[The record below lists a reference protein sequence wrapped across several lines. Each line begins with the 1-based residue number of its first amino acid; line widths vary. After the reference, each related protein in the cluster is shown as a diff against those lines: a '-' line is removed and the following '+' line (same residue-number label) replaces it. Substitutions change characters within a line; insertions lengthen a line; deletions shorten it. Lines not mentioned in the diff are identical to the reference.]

1 MGAEL
6 GPYRLGPVLGRG
18 GMGEVYRSWDTRRGR
33 WVALKLLHPRFGA
46 DPAYRRRFRREA
58 EAAADL
64 REPHV
69 VPVHDFGEIDG
80 QLFLDMRLIDG
91 TDLGTVLG
99 EGPLAPPRALDLI
112 TQVAAALDAAH
123 AAGLVHRDVKPS
135 NVLVGPGDFAHLA
148 DFGIARSTGSETA
161 EGSVIGTM
169 AYMAPERLRAEP
181 ADARSDVY
189 SLACL
194 LHECLTGSPPF
205 VADDPPALVDAHLRL
220 PPPALTDD
228 AIPPALRRVIA
239 RGMAKEPGDR
249 PAGAGAFAAEARA
262 ALRRG
267 PTARLTR
274 LVPLPS
280 DRLVRGWRR
289 WSPPLPGR
297 WGRRLLGLALA
308 VLLLVVGIVAVRRY
322 VGDGISVGYSP
333 VAVAFSADGGDAF
346 IANAGDRFV
355 SVFDTGRRVR
365 VGEVLLDG
373 ETVGAVADPAGEQLF
388 VTTSRRD
395 RHALSVIDM
404 RTSAVVAG
412 VALPRAPVAVPVV
425 NARRTTAFVP
435 TARGI
440 DVVDLRGRGVEGTL
454 NRTATGLAPSADG
467 TRLLTV
473 DDRRSTAEVVDVASR
488 STVTSI
494 PLEAPAR
501 SAVASPDGTR
511 VYLGSADPRH
521 ALTVVDPVAGAV
533 VDSVALPGPV
543 SALTVSRDGRRAFL
557 ALATADRPVL
567 AAVDTDDLRPQVGWF
582 MEEFTGRVALA
593 ASPDRRE
600 VYIVNTDLG
609 TLTIDDVTRRP

>member
-1 MGAEL
+1 M
-6 GPYRLGPVLGRG
+6 
-18 GMGEVYRSWDTRRGR
+18 
-33 WVALKLLHPRFGA
+33 
-46 DPAYRRRFRREA
+46 
-58 EAAADL
+58 
-64 REPHV
+64 
-69 VPVHDFGEIDG
+69 
-80 QLFLDMRLIDG
+80 
-91 TDLGTVLG
+91 
-99 EGPLAPPRALDLI
+99 
-112 TQVAAALDAAH
+112 
-123 AAGLVHRDVKPS
+123 
-135 NVLVGPGDFAHLA
+135 
-148 DFGIARSTGSETA
+148 
-161 EGSVIGTM
+161 
-169 AYMAPERLRAEP
+169 
-181 ADARSDVY
+181 
-189 SLACL
+189 
-194 LHECLTGSPPF
+194 
-205 VADDPPALVDAHLRL
+205 
-220 PPPALTDD
+220 
-228 AIPPALRRVIA
+228 
-239 RGMAKEPGDR
+239 
-249 PAGAGAFAAEARA
+249 
-262 ALRRG
+262 
-267 PTARLTR
+267 
-274 LVPLPS
+274 
-280 DRLVRGWRR
+280 
-289 WSPPLPGR
+289 
-297 WGRRLLGLALA
+297 
-308 VLLLVVGIVAVRRY
+308 RRY

-440 DVVDLRGRGVEGTL
+440 DVVDLRGRGVVGTL

-567 AAVDTDDLRPQVGWF
+567 AAVDTDDLRPEVGWF

>member
-1 MGAEL
+1 VGTEL
-6 GPYRLGPVLGRG
+6 GPYRLGPVLGKG
-18 GMGEVYRSWDTRRGR
+18 GMGEVYRAWDTRRGR
-33 WVALKLLHPRFGA
+33 WVALKLLSPRYGA

-91 TDLGTVLG
+91 TDLGTVLV
-99 EGPLAPPRALDLI
+99 EGPLAPPRAIDLI

-205 VADDPPALVDAHLRL
+205 VADDPSALVDAHLRL

-228 AIPPALRRVIA
+228 TIPPALRRVIA

-249 PAGAGAFAAEARA
+249 PAGAGVFAAEARA
-262 ALRRG
+262 ALHTRA
-267 PTARLTR
+267 TARLTR
-274 LVPLPS
+274 LVPP

-297 WGRRLLGLALA
+297 WARRVLGLALA
-308 VLLLVVGIVAVRRY
+308 VLLLVVGIAAVRRY

-333 VAVAFSADGGDAF
+333 VAVAFSADGGDAY

-355 SVFDTGRRVR
+355 GVFDTGRRVR

-388 VTTSRRD
+388 VTTSRSD
-395 RHALSVIDM
+395 RYALSVIDM

-412 VALPRAPVAVPVV
+412 VALPRPPVAVPVV

-435 TARGI
+435 TPRGI
-440 DVVDLRGRGVEGTL
+440 DVVDLRGRGVVGTL

-473 DDRRSTAEVVDVASR
+473 DDRRATAEVVDVASR

-501 SAVASPDGTR
+501 SAVASPDGTT
-511 VYLGSADPRH
+511 VYLGSADPQH
-521 ALTVVDPVAGAV
+521 ALTVVDPAAGTV

-567 AAVDTDDLRPQVGWF
+567 AAVDTDDLRPEVGWF